1 MRGGN
6 TAGGWFF
13 PAVCAVCALLS
24 GVIAASALG
33 GGGGYSD
40 AVNSLF
46 APVQSAVTEL
56 WNSAQDAAAPVRG
69 DTLAAQN
76 ELLRERLTEM
86 EDELARAEGLRQ
98 ENAELRRLL
107 RIRDA
112 DPELQLVYARVAAR
126 EPSGLSWH
134 YLIDCGADDGVSDGD
149 PVVTANGLAG
159 RVVQTGGSWARVAP
173 LSDARYS
180 VGAYIPRT
188 KDYGVVSGDAAGG
201 GLGCRVSYVAGSEAV
216 IPGDVVETS
225 GLGGVFPRGLRIGRV
240 EAALPG
246 DQLYTSAA
254 RIAPAVD
261 YERMREV
268 YVVVGFSQ

>member
-46 APVQSAVTEL
+46 VPVQSAVTEL

-98 ENAELRRLL
+98 ENAELRRML

-126 EPSGLSWH
+126 EP
-134 YLIDCGADDGVSDGD
+134 
-149 PVVTANGLAG
+149 
-159 RVVQTGGSWARVAP
+159 
-173 LSDARYS
+173 
-180 VGAYIPRT
+180 
-188 KDYGVVSGDAAGG
+188 
-201 GLGCRVSYVAGSEAV
+201 
-216 IPGDVVETS
+216 S

>member
-1 MRGGN
+1 M
-6 TAGGWFF
+6 
-13 PAVCAVCALLS
+13 
-24 GVIAASALG
+24 
-33 GGGGYSD
+33 
-40 AVNSLF
+40 
-46 APVQSAVTEL
+46 
-56 WNSAQDAAAPVRG
+56 
-69 DTLAAQN
+69 
-76 ELLRERLTEM
+76 
-86 EDELARAEGLRQ
+86 
-98 ENAELRRLL
+98 
-107 RIRDA
+107 
-112 DPELQLVYARVAAR
+112 
-126 EPSGLSWH
+126 
-134 YLIDCGADDGVSDGD
+134 SDGD

-225 GLGGVFPRGLRIGRV
+225 GLGGVFPRGLRI
-240 EAALPG
+240 AAWRRRFRA
-246 DQLYTSAA
+246 TSSIRA
-254 RIAPAVD
+254 RRALRPAVD